1 MKSLYMS
8 FLIITGALL
17 GGIEAYG
24 TTATI
29 VFKKVKD
36 GGSMAWIGSEL
47 MPCGGRDSTCSRY
60 VISSSGSGGIVQY
73 GNGFVLEANVT
84 GVSVGPTSGG
94 PTLTMSGANQSFDDK
109 FDIQIITCDQYPQLN
124 GRQVTLDGVNSN
136 GSGSISVYFP

>member
-1 MKSLYMS
+1 MS

-47 MPCGGRDSTCSRY
+47 MPCG
-60 VISSSGSGGIVQY
+60 V
-73 GNGFVLEANVT
+73 
-84 GVSVGPTSGG
+84 
-94 PTLTMSGANQSFDDK
+94 
-109 FDIQIITCDQYPQLN
+109 
-124 GRQVTLDGVNSN
+124 
-136 GSGSISVYFP
+136 